1 MMLKGACKSSLKM
14 SVAVLPTDLQN
25 LVCGFAFGTSLDTV
39 NCDLNILSEIKS
51 WKLPDQFIE
60 PRVYSV
66 VLGRYVISPLEIYS
80 PLANFGSIQC
90 LFDNYPFCCVIDKL
104 DFRKRVVKQ
113 WGTRWQWGIY
123 INDWEFY
130 GLFAAF
136 YREMTEDVAAVVRP
150 YWKGSQ
156 NLFGL
161 GLRLL

>member
-1 MMLKGACKSSLKM
+1 M
-14 SVAVLPTDLQN
+14 SFAVLPTDLQN
-25 LVCGFAFGTSLDTV
+25 LVCEFAFGISLDTV
-39 NCDLNILSEIKS
+39 KCDLNILFEIKS

-66 VLGRYVISPLEIYS
+66 VLGHYIISPLDIYT
-80 PLANFGSIQC
+80 PLANLGSIQT
-90 LFDNYPFCCVIDKL
+90 LFDNYPFCCVVDKL
-104 DFRKRVVKQ
+104 DFRKKMVKQ
-113 WGTRWQWGIY
+113 WGTRWQWAIY

-156 NLFGL
+156 TLCGFGFKSI
-161 GLRLL
+161 